1 MKKTFFK
8 KVFLKL
14 YMFQTL
20 QAIEENKKKFKQ
32 IKKEFIQINWK
43 EKV

>member
-20 QAIEENKKKFKQ
+20 QVIEENKKNSNKL
-32 IKKEFIQINWK
+32 
-43 EKV
+43 EKNLYK